1 MMKGVIAEEKANNVL
16 LDGTMNDRNKTSNC
30 NLKRSIK
37 KKCIQTYYIP
47 IWRKKPAIQFLGTS
61 SKLVI

>member
-1 MMKGVIAEEKANNVL
+1 MMMKGVIAEEKANNVL

-47 IWRKKPAIQFLGTS
+47 I
-61 SKLVI
+61 